1 MLSQAN
7 LWAAT
12 EIDRELV
19 DRLASA
25 APPCD
30 RAVEFGVDLIGDPH
44 QEDDDGH
51 VWTRLSAARHVP
63 DVVPGAAVLLGSA
76 IGRYLATVVAWDFE
90 VDPDDPIVVL
100 DLLPIRPSAVERL
113 LERNR
118 TPAA

>member
-1 MLSQAN
+1 MSQPNPWAVTELDPN
-7 LWAAT
+7 L
-12 EIDRELV
+12 V
-19 DRLASA
+19 VRLASTI
-25 APPCD
+25 PPCD
-30 RAVEFGVDLIGDPH
+30 RAVELDVDLVGDPH
-44 QEDDDGH
+44 QEDDEGH
-51 VWTRLSAARHVP
+51 VWTRLSAARQVA
-63 DVVPGAAVLLGSA
+63 DVAPGAVVLLGGA